1 MIEIIPLKIM
11 TDKYNQYFII
21 TEDVKKAIA
30 SSKIRN
36 GMVTV
41 ETKHTTTGITVNESL
56 ECLQSDVDVFLAK
69 LIPEDAPYS
78 HNHMLLDYGSTGGN
92 PTGHLKALLTG
103 NHCHF
108 PIVNGEM
115 TGGSAQDIWFCE
127 FDGPSQ
133 RTINIII
140 EGTE

>member
-1 MIEIIPLKIM
+1 MIKVIPLNIM
-11 TDKYNQYFII
+11 TNQYNQYFLI
-21 TEDVKKAIA
+21 TEDVKKAVADSGI
-30 SSKIRN
+30 SN

-41 ETKHTTTGITVNESL
+41 QTMHTTTAVSVNEGL
-56 ECLQSDVDVFLAK
+56 ECLESDIDVFLRN

-78 HNHMLLDYGSTGGN
+78 HNHMLKDYGSTGGN
-92 PTGHLKALLTG
+92 PTGHLKSMLLG

-108 PIVNGEM
+108 AIIDGKM
-115 TGGSAQDIWFCE
+115 IAGSAQDIWFCE

-140 EGTE
+140 EGE

>member
-1 MIEIIPLKIM
+1 MIEIIPMDIM

-21 TEDVKKAIA
+21 TEDVKRIVG
-30 SSKIRN
+30 SSKIKN

-41 ETKHTTTGITVNESL
+41 ETRHTTTGITVNESL
-56 ECLQSDVDVFLAK
+56 ECLQSDIDVFLSK

-78 HNHMLLDYGSTGGN
+78 HCHMLRYYGSTGGN
-92 PTGHLKALLTG
+92 PTGHLKAMITG

-108 PIVNGEM
+108 PLKDGKLV
-115 TGGSAQDIWFCE
+115 GGSAQDIWFCE

-140 EGTE
+140 QGE

>member
-1 MIEIIPLKIM
+1 MIKVIPLEIM

-21 TEDVKKAIA
+21 TEDVKKIVA
-30 SSKIRN
+30 SSKIKN

-41 ETKHTTTGITVNESL
+41 QTKHTTTGITI
-56 ECLQSDVDVFLAK
+56 ECLESDIDVFLAN

-78 HNHMLLDYGSTGGN
+78 HCHMLRDYGSTGGN
-92 PTGHLKALLTG
+92 PTGHLKSMLVG
-103 NHCHF
+103 NHCHI
-108 PIVNGEM
+108 PLVDGKLVA
-115 TGGSAQDIWFCE
+115 GSAQDIWFCE

-140 EGTE
+140 EGE

>member
-1 MIEIIPLKIM
+1 MIKIIPMEIM

-21 TEDVKKAIA
+21 TEDVKKIIA
-30 SSKIRN
+30 ASGIKN

-41 ETKHTTTGITVNESL
+41 ETRHTTTGITVNESL
-56 ECLQSDVDVFLAK
+56 ECLQSDIDVFLSR
-69 LIPEDAPYS
+69 IVPEDVPYS
-78 HNHMLLDYGSTGGN
+78 HCHMLRDYGSTGGN
-92 PTGHLKALLTG
+92 PTGHIKAMITG

-108 PIVNGEM
+108 PLIDGKLI
-115 TGGSAQDIWFCE
+115 GGSAQDIWFCE

-140 EGTE
+140 QGE

>member
-1 MIEIIPLKIM
+1 MIKVIPLEIM

-21 TEDVKKAIA
+21 TEDVKKIVA
-30 SSKIRN
+30 SSKIKN

-41 ETKHTTTGITVNESL
+41 ETKHTTTGIIINEAL
-56 ECLQSDVDVFLAK
+56 ECLESDIDVFLAN

-78 HNHMLLDYGSTGGN
+78 HCHMLRDYGSTGGN
-92 PTGHLKALLTG
+92 PTGHLKSMLVG
-103 NHCHF
+103 NHCHI
-108 PIVNGEM
+108 PLVDGKLVA
-115 TGGSAQDIWFCE
+115 GSAQDIWFCE

-140 EGTE
+140 QGE

>member
-1 MIEIIPLKIM
+1 MIEIKPLKIL
-11 TDKYNQYFII
+11 TTEYNQYFII
-21 TEDVKKAIA
+21 TEDVLKAVKE
-30 SSKIRN
+30 SKIKN

-56 ECLQSDVDVFLAK
+56 ECLQSDIDVFLGK
-69 LIPEDAPYS
+69 LAPENYPYS
-78 HNHMLLDYGSTGGN
+78 HCHMLPDYGSTGGN
-92 PTGHLKALLTG
+92 PTGHLKALVVG

-108 PIVNGEM
+108 PIINGEIVR
-115 TGGSAQDIWFCE
+115 GGAQDVFFCE

-140 EGTE
+140 EGE

>member
-1 MIEIIPLKIM
+1 MIKVIPLEIM

-21 TEDVKKAIA
+21 TEDVKKIVA
-30 SSKIRN
+30 SSKIKN

-41 ETKHTTTGITVNESL
+41 ETKHTTTGIIINEAL
-56 ECLQSDVDVFLAK
+56 ECLESDIDVFLAN

-78 HNHMLLDYGSTGGN
+78 HCHMLRDYGSTGGN
-92 PTGHLKALLTG
+92 PTGHLKSMLIG
-103 NHCHF
+103 NHCHI
-108 PIVNGEM
+108 PLIDGKLV
-115 TGGSAQDIWFCE
+115 GGSAQDVWFCE

-140 EGTE
+140 QGE

>member
-1 MIEIIPLKIM
+1 MIKVITLEIM

-21 TEDVKKAIA
+21 TEDVKKIVA
-30 SSKIRN
+30 SSKIKN

-41 ETKHTTTGITVNESL
+41 ETKHTTTGIIINEAL
-56 ECLQSDVDVFLAK
+56 ECLESDIDVFLAN

-78 HNHMLLDYGSTGGN
+78 HCHMLRDYGSTGGN
-92 PTGHLKALLTG
+92 PTGHLKSMLIG
-103 NHCHF
+103 NHCHI
-108 PIVNGEM
+108 PLIDGKLVA
-115 TGGSAQDIWFCE
+115 GSAQDIWFCE

-140 EGTE
+140 QGE

>member
-1 MIEIIPLKIM
+1 MIKIIPMEIM

-21 TEDVKKAIA
+21 TEDVKKIVDA
-30 SSKIRN
+30 SGIKN

-41 ETKHTTTGITVNESL
+41 ETRHTTTGITINESL
-56 ECLQSDVDVFLAK
+56 ECLQSDIDVFLSR
-69 LIPEDAPYS
+69 IVPEDAPYS
-78 HNHMLLDYGSTGGN
+78 HCHMLRDYGSTGGN
-92 PTGHLKALLTG
+92 PTGHIKAMITG

-108 PIVNGEM
+108 PLIDGKLI
-115 TGGSAQDIWFCE
+115 GGSAQDIWFCE

-140 EGTE
+140 EGE